1 MEIRFGDVD
10 EVLHI
15 IERGDELVN
24 YFTSEGTVSRCPLI
38 ENNLKDSTF
47 IAEGKQGKVSTFS
60 FGIPNDTN
68 EYVVKKTLNREYTIE
83 RVGLE
88 DFEHYASSDDTM
100 TLNQIAKRMNIEF
113 FGDLPLSV
121 FFAINEG
128 NASTRV
134 NVLEDTVKVISRK
147 RDSGKCLTKKSI
159 GVDKWW
165 ADRFTVVPREGEP
178 GKVDYIPHRVE
189 TREMFLYPEGSYL
202 CGTET
207 YTEYVIGLMCA
218 RLKTTG
224 KCANFIEVFGFSMC
238 GDSEFELNE
247 ETETEEAK
255 VYDYTFMERVS
266 GSVAKGYTSLR
277 PDANTPEFTED
288 LVDSIVIQ
296 TYFALSCMQRILGIQ
311 HNDLHNDN
319 VMFQDLDRI
328 ESMMFNGE
336 NLTKAKWFSY
346 TIDDTVV
353 YFKNCGPLVKIADF
367 GFAMKYSE
375 PFVGRRSIVDGRYA
389 QIPAWRD
396 DYYDLMF
403 SLGDMF
409 TSFGSSSPMLSRLYA
424 AVFDPYDTIE
434 SYSDA
439 KRIQISL
446 LRLYFQGLGRPS
458 FTGVQRHPWE
468 YLTDPYVMG
477 KHLLPPPK
485 GEKVISL
492 GTLLTTD
499 FHPKFYN
506 GDHLPLKVYSE
517 SEIRRY
523 LPKFSKFS
531 APSKPPKP
539 ELSKSRSKSRSK
551 PSIPSKSRTTSW
563 NRGSKSRS
571 KSMSAKLREMA
582 YEDVKNTLDSAYD
595 SILDARKRGDSKMIG
610 LVVLTIA
617 NFVTKK
623 EDWDAYFATN
633 TPQAH
638 DLLKRA
644 EKIASI
650 GMTDVVMGDDS
661 IIRMFTGNEIN
672 TMLSFAS
679 QINVQIE
686 THPQSHKSHNSKSS
700 MSNAEIEEIL
710 DESKDDLL
718 FAIRLGDTRSIA
730 RIIDEVRL
738 YVLHDDVW
746 PHIMESPHLLNKVKN
761 LIDLTLANV
770 NVNSRW
776 AAKVISQV
784 WVNDTIA
791 FIDTIKMQLN
801 IHGISKIDL
810 NKKDNNFTKIAKAY
824 IEAMEYAFHNLDV
837 EEYAGSAHD
846 AILKIFSTPGMD
858 EWLLSKEATKIRD
871 RLITAFE
878 YSEMWNAYI
887 DVAPHSQRK
896 AITDMI
902 RHLDN

>member
-38 ENNLKDSTF
+38 ENNLKDSVF
-47 IAEGKQGKVSTFS
+47 IAEGKQGEVSTFS
-60 FGIPNDTN
+60 FGISGDTN

-88 DFEHYASSDDTM
+88 DFEHYSSSDDTM
-100 TLNQIAKRMNIEF
+100 TLNQIGKRMNVDF
-113 FGDLPLSV
+113 FGGMSLSM
-121 FFAINEG
+121 FFAING
-128 NASTRV
+128 GDASTRV
-134 NVLEDTVKVISRK
+134 NVLEDTVKILTKK
-147 RDSGKCLTKKSI
+147 RDSGKCLTKKSF

-165 ADRFTVVPREGEP
+165 ADRFTVVPREGDP
-178 GKVDYIPHRVE
+178 SKVDHIPHKVE
-189 TREMFLYPEGSYL
+189 TREMFLYPEGSYM

-218 RLKTTG
+218 KLKTSG

-238 GDSEFELNE
+238 ADSDVEK
-247 ETETEEAK
+247 TE
-255 VYDYTFMERVS
+255 VYDYTFMERVR

-277 PDANTPEFTED
+277 AESNTPEFAED

-319 VMFQDLDRI
+319 VMFQDLDQS
-328 ESMMFNGE
+328 ESVMFNGE
-336 NLTKAKWFSY
+336 DLTKAKWFSY
-346 TIDDTVV
+346 TIDEVSV
-353 YFKNCGPLVKIADF
+353 YFKNCGPLIKIADF

-375 PFVGRRSIVDGRYA
+375 PFVGQRSIANGRYA

-409 TSFGSSSPMLSRLYA
+409 GTFGALSPMLYRLYA
-424 AVFDPYDTIE
+424 LVFDPYDTVT

-439 KRIQISL
+439 RRIQMSL
-446 LRLYFQGLGRPS
+446 LQLYFQGLGRPS

-477 KHLLPPPK
+477 KHLTPPPR

-492 GTLLTTD
+492 GTLSPTD

-506 GDHLPLKVYSE
+506 GDHLPSRLYSE

-523 LPKFSKFS
+523 LPQFQG
-531 APSKPPKP
+531 PIKPPKP
-539 ELSKSRSKSRSK
+539 ELKSKSTSWSRGTNSRS
-551 PSIPSKSRTTSW
+551 
-563 NRGSKSRS
+563 RS
-571 KSMSAKLREMA
+571 TATKMRELV
-582 YEDVKNTLDSAYD
+582 YGDVKNTLDSAYE
-595 SILDARKRGDSKMIG
+595 SVLDARRMGDSKMIG
-610 LVVLTIA
+610 LIVLTIA
-617 NFVTKK
+617 DFVTKK
-623 EDWDAYFATN
+623 GDWDAYFAPN
-633 TPQAH
+633 TPQAQ

-650 GMTDVVMGDDS
+650 GMMDVVMGDDS
-661 IIRMFTGNEIN
+661 VIRMFTGDEIN
-672 TMLSFAS
+672 KMLSFAS
-679 QINVQIE
+679 QVNNHIE
-686 THPQSHKSHNSKSS
+686 TQSYPHKSKSKSS
-700 MSNAEIEEIL
+700 KSTSNYEIEEIL

-718 FAIRLGDTRSIA
+718 FAIRLGDMRSIA
-730 RIIDEVRL
+730 RIIDEIRE
-738 YVLHDDVW
+738 YVLHNDVW
-746 PHIMESPHLLNKVKN
+746 PHIVKSPHLLNKVEN

-770 NVNSRW
+770 DVTSTW
-776 AAKVISQV
+776 AVKNISKE
-784 WVNDTIA
+784 WVEDIIA
-791 FIDTIKMQLN
+791 FIDTINMQLS
-801 IHGISKIDL
+801 IHGISKIKIGKEKND
-810 NKKDNNFTKIAKAY
+810 FTKIAKAY
-824 IEAMEYAFHNLDV
+824 AEAMEYAFHDLDV

-858 EWLLSKEATKIRD
+858 EWLLTKKATKVRD
-871 RLITAFE
+871 RLITAFK
-878 YSEMWNAYI
+878 YSEMWNDYI
-887 DVAPHSQRK
+887 DVAPSSQRK
-896 AITDMI
+896 AIRDMI
-902 RHLDN
+902 HHLNSHPNS